1 MKKLFAMILSA
12 LLALSLTACSDEAT
26 GNTAQS
32 GNDGKTVEDAFGGDF
47 LARLEAAQSGKA
59 SDSENSAGWQEVDG
73 DVPFG
78 QYHTEEELLA
88 MLESGDFSTYDVTF
102 EEASE
107 PLVVESEDGGEAF
120 TYDPGE
126 GVTGTFTEV
135 QAAEAVKG
143 GVYYIDWK
151 SQMDPEALAEWEAFD
166 PNDPA
171 FLAQMEEADQMG
183 EEVQQQL
190 NEAMENIDMDEI
202 NQQLAEAMQEL
213 EGIGLPEG
221 YEDILS
227 GLDLS
232 GLMGG

>member
-1 MKKLFAMILSA
+1 MRKSSTRARRTTGWLLSA
-12 LLALSLTACSDEAT
+12 LILTVYFSPHAQLLRSLPKQLSVAS
-26 GNTAQS
+26 GQS
-32 GNDGKTVEDAFGGDF
+32 A
-47 LARLEAAQSGKA
+47 ALEA
-59 SDSENSAGWQEVDG
+59 
-73 DVPFG
+73 PF
-78 QYHTEEELLA
+78 
-88 MLESGDFSTYDVTF
+88 
-102 EEASE
+102 
-107 PLVVESEDGGEAF
+107 PLRM
-120 TYDPGE
+120 
-126 GVTGTFTEV
+126 EV